1 MPLLSQG
8 REEGQLR
15 LLQPHLSRRG
25 GQQGTDPYGDPLRP
39 CHLRKRCGLLP
50 RLARAGSL
58 TISRQLPTSSLVRGD
73 IRQSVL
79 ASSAYTRLCRIR
91 QRASSTTNIGECSV
105 PSSARKYR
113 TQFIVHQRG
122 RRSTRQLRGAGH
134 DCGERAAP
142 LARHEAQVHAGRH
155 GPGEALWRHN
165 VLPMQYHQD
174 VLRLDC
180 LREEHGLGQVGASFI
195 LDNI

>member
-25 GQQGTDPYGDPLRP
+25 GQQGTHPYGDPLRP
-39 CHLRKRCGLLP
+39 CHLRKRCEHLVHF
-50 RLARAGSL
+50 ACAGSL

-73 IRQSVL
+73 IPQSVL
-79 ASSAYTRLCRIR
+79 ASSAYTRSCRIR

-105 PSSARKYR
+105 AFRARKYE
-113 TQFIVHQRG
+113 TQLIVHQRG

-142 LARHEAQVHAGRH
+142 LAWHEAQVHAGRH
-155 GPGEALWRHN
+155 GPGEAMRRHDL
-165 VLPMQYHQD
+165 LPLQYYQD
-174 VLRLDC
+174 VFRLDG
-180 LREEHGLGQVGASFI
+180 LREEHGLGQVGSLIHIATY
-195 LDNI
+195 